1 MKTMHISMFGEK
13 SGDGFWL
20 VSKDKHQP
28 AICKITDLRFHDTK
42 PLLHM
47 VIDWVNVGSYTNG
60 QRKKLVARTLVR
72 ALRRMVRY
80 ETQKRKHTKEQNV

>member
-1 MKTMHISMFGEK
+1 MKTMHISMVGEK

-20 VSKDKHQP
+20 VSKDKIQP
-28 AICKITDLRFHDTK
+28 AICKITDLRFHDTD

-72 ALRRMVRY
+72 TLRRAARH
-80 ETQKRKHTKEQNV
+80 ERNKRKHTKEHNV